1 MSQLRC
7 FIVVV
12 VLAILA
18 AHPARADVP
27 VVLVLGDSLSAAH
40 AIPVEAGWV
49 ALLDRRLSDSGRGR
63 VVNASISGET
73 TAGGLARLP
82 GLLAEHRPGLL
93 VLELGAN
100 DGLRGLPIAQ
110 ISDNIEAMVELAQ
123 AAGAAVLLVGIELP
137 INYGPRYRG
146 ALRDVYAELARR
158 HGTGL
163 VPFLLEDVALAPG
176 LMQEDGLH
184 PTAEA
189 QPRLLETVWPALEA
203 QLAAP

>member
-1 MSQLRC
+1 M
-7 FIVVV
+7 
-12 VLAILA
+12 
-18 AHPARADVP
+18 
-27 VVLVLGDSLSAAH
+27 VLVLGDSLSAAH

-82 GLLAEHRPGLL
+82 DLIAVHAPAVV

-110 ISDNIEAMVELAQ
+110 ISDNLEAMIGLAQ
-123 AAGAAVLLVGIELP
+123 ASGAAVLLVGIELP

-146 ALRDVYAELARR
+146 ALRQVYADLAQR

-163 VPFLLEDVALAPG
+163 VPFLLEDVALEPG

-184 PTAEA
+184 PTADA
-189 QPRLLETVWPALEA
+189 QPRLLETVWPALQA